1 MNIRKLIA
9 SNVAILLAVGLTAQ
23 AAEATKYFSRA
34 NSKMRLEGTS
44 NIHDWQMES
53 SLIGGF
59 IEVGENF
66 PTEPGQAVKPGKVD
80 IKAEPFVVVR
90 SLKSLKKDGTPYNDA
105 MDNIMYDKMKSQENP
120 KVIFKLK
127 DFVLKTVPTA
137 KDAPYEFEAT
147 GDILAAGETKTVTMP
162 VKVLPMADKKLKI
175 SGTANVKMSDFKI
188 EPPSPNIPGGAM
200 IKTADEVK
208 IIFDWMLGQKTAAAK

>member
-9 SNVAILLAVGLTAQ
+9 SNVAIMLAVGLTAQ
-23 AAEATKYFSRA
+23 AAEATKYFARA
-34 NSKMRLEGTS
+34 GSKMRIEGTS

-53 SLIGGF
+53 SMIGGS

-66 PTEPGQAVKPGKVD
+66 PTEPGQAVKPGKVEVKFD
-80 IKAEPFVVVR
+80 PKSEPFVIVR

-105 MDNIMYDKMKSQENP
+105 MDNIMYEKMKAQENP
-120 KVIFKLK
+120 RVIFKLK

-147 GDILAAGETKTVTMP
+147 GDFGV
-162 VKVLPMADKKLKI
+162 
-175 SGTANVKMSDFKI
+175 GR
-188 EPPSPNIPGGAM
+188 EPRFQS
-200 IKTADEVK
+200 
-208 IIFDWMLGQKTAAAK
+208 